1 MIRLEVVKGT
11 SASWEIQGRTR
22 LVAGVPQGFLVE
34 DALSAKVWPGDDRA
48 TVLSPTA
55 VWVDAASCVARVL
68 VDGGQTTA
76 VAPGSYRL
84 LVLASRDGRSV
95 AIAEAEFVVL
105 PAPGSA
111 AERPSYCT
119 AEDLL
124 NECGWIDQ
132 VADLGADQTGFA
144 EQRADAREWFDG
156 LLLAAYQGGGQ
167 SQAFEGVPTWGRSSL
182 LSDPWLAGILAAG
195 GLVLAGPRGRKAVK
209 ANVYHALAQVFRTKL
224 APGDKYAIYGDLYA
238 RKASKEAKTLIAEVD
253 TNADGVADLALPLC
267 VSNTRRG

>member
-1 MIRLEVVKGT
+1 MGLVGVAALERDLG
-11 SASWEIQGRTR
+11 QLG
-22 LVAGVPQGFLVE
+22 AGPQAAQRAAQPE
-34 DALSAKVWPGDDRA
+34 HPAKPLG
-48 TVLSPTA
+48 P
-55 VWVDAASCVARVL
+55 
-68 VDGGQTTA
+68 
-76 VAPGSYRL
+76 
-84 LVLASRDGRSV
+84 
-95 AIAEAEFVVL
+95 
-105 PAPGSA
+105 
-111 AERPSYCT
+111 
-119 AEDLL
+119 
-124 NECGWIDQ
+124 